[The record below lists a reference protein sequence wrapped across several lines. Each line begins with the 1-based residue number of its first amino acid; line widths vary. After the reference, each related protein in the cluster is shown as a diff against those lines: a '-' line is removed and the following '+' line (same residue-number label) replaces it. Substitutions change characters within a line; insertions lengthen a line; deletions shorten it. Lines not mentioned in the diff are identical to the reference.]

1 MGKVTG
7 FLELQR
13 LQEGSEAP
21 EQRLKHYREFVL
33 HLTDAE
39 ASAQGARCMDC
50 GIPFCQSGCPVNN
63 IIPDWN
69 DLVYRGD
76 WQQALA
82 TLQSTNNFPEFT
94 GRVCPAPCEA
104 SCTLNIN
111 NDAVG
116 IKSIEHAIIDKGW
129 EMGWVVPQPPQRK
142 TGRKVAVVG
151 SGPSGLAAA
160 QQLARAGHDVTVFE
174 KNDRV
179 GGLMRYG
186 IPDFKLEKSH
196 IDRRVE
202 QMQAEGVT
210 FRTGVFVGKD
220 AALPGINNWAKTT
233 VTPEELQAQ
242 FDAIVLT
249 GGSEQ
254 PRDLPVPGRELKGV
268 HFAMDFL
275 PQQNKTVAGDKVAG
289 QILAGGKHV
298 VVIGGGD
305 TGSDCVGT
313 SNRQGAVSVTQFEVM
328 PQPPVQENKAL
339 TWPNWPIKL
348 RTSSSHEEG
357 CERDWSVTTKC
368 FKGDAKGN
376 VTALVAARVEWQK
389 DEATGQMKMVEV
401 PGSEWEM
408 PADLVLF
415 AMGFVHPA
423 APVLEA
429 FGVEKDPRGNA
440 KASTD
445 GEGCYA
451 TNVPKVFAAGDMR
464 RGQSLIVWAIREGR
478 QCARAV
484 DEFLM
489 GASDLPR

>member
-7 FLELQR
+7 FLEFQR
-13 LQEGSEAP
+13 LQEASEAV
-21 EQRLKHYREFVL
+21 EKRVKHYQEFVL
-33 HLTDAE
+33 HLSDQE
-39 ASAQGARCMDC
+39 AAQQGARCMDC
-50 GIPFCQSGCPVNN
+50 GIPFCQNGCPVNN

-69 DLVYRGD
+69 DLVYRGE
-76 WQQALA
+76 WKAALE
-82 TLQSTNNFPEFT
+82 TLHSTNNFPEFT

-104 SCTLNIN
+104 SCTLNIG
-111 NDAVG
+111 NDPVG

-129 EMGWVVPQPPQRK
+129 EMGWVVPEPPKHK

-151 SGPSGLAAA
+151 SGPAGLACA
-160 QQLARAGHDVTVFE
+160 QQLARAGHEVTVFE
-174 KNDRV
+174 KSDRL
-179 GGLMRYG
+179 GGLLRYG
-186 IPDFKLEKSH
+186 IPDFKMEKSH

-202 QMQAEGVT
+202 QMQAEGVS
-210 FRTGVFVGKD
+210 FRTGVFVAKD
-220 AALPGINNWAKTT
+220 GEAAGVNNWATET
-233 VTPEELQAQ
+233 VAPAKLLEQ
-242 FDAIVLT
+242 FDAVVLS
-249 GGSEQ
+249 GGAEQ

-268 HFAMDFL
+268 HFAMEFL
-275 PQQNKTVAGDKVAG
+275 PIQNKVVAGDKVKG

-313 SNRQGAVSVTQFEVM
+313 SNRQGAKSVTQFELLA
-328 PQPPVQENKAL
+328 QPPEHENKKL
-339 TWPNWPIKL
+339 VWPYWPVKL

-357 CERDWSVTTKC
+357 CERDWSVTTKA
-368 FKGDAKGN
+368 FKGDGKGN
-376 VTALVAARVEWQK
+376 VKALVAARVEWKK

-408 PADLVLF
+408 PANLVLL
-415 AMGFVHPA
+415 AMGFVS
-423 APVLEA
+423 PVGAVLDA

-440 KASTD
+440 SATTD
-445 GEGCYA
+445 GDGCYA
-451 TNVPKVFAAGDMR
+451 TSVPKVFAAGDMR
-464 RGQSLIVWAIREGR
+464 RGQSLVVWAIREGR